1 MRHKAWAGIMG
12 EVAEVWRWMRKKNSM
27 GVRQDSGR
35 GHEEKGL
42 SKSAS
47 GLISNMQI
55 ICKLLLFV

>member
-1 MRHKAWAGIMG
+1 MG

-55 ICKLLLFV
+55 ICKSLLFV